1 MKEKTE
7 LSLTISQ
14 GGDSEYKVSCL
25 TCSGGSHHNA
35 KPEIDKPKSN
45 CGIVGVFNHPEAAVI
60 SYYALHSLQHRGQE
74 AAGILA
80 ARWENGGKEKKRRF
94 F

>member
-1 MKEKTE
+1 MKDKTE

-14 GGDSEYKVSCL
+14 GGDSNYQVSCL
-25 TCSGGSHHNA
+25 TCPTAAHHHE
-35 KPEIDKPKSN
+35 KPELDKPKSN
-45 CGIVGVFNHPEAAVI
+45 CGIVGVYNHPQAAVI

-80 ARWENGGKEKKRRF
+80 ARWENG
-94 F
+94 